1 MLSFIGIVETIKA
14 NMFVKPIKAKLFQ
27 ITKRH
32 KLLITEPINKL
43 DTYQDIIAQIIL
55 YQDDVVVENKLITYD
70 TDLEYVIRKI
80 KKKIETN
87 ENQKKGFD

>member
-1 MLSFIGIVETIKA
+1 MLSFTDVVETIKT
-14 NMFVKPIKAKLFQ
+14 NMCVEPIKAKLFQ
-27 ITKRH
+27 ITNHH

-55 YQDDVVVENKLITYD
+55 YQDDIVIENKLITYD

-80 KKKIETN
+80 KKKIETS

>member
-1 MLSFIGIVETIKA
+1 MLSFTDVVETIKA
-14 NMFVKPIKAKLFQ
+14 NMFVKLIKAKLFQ

-55 YQDDVVVENKLITYD
+55 YQDDVVIENKLITYD
-70 TDLEYVIRKI
+70 TNLEMVIQKI
-80 KKKIETN
+80 KKKIETS
-87 ENQKKGFD
+87 EERK